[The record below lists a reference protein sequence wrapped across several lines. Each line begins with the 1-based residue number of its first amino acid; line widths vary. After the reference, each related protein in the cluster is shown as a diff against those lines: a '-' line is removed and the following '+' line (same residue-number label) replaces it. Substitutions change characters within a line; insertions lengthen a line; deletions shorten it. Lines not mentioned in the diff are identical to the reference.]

1 MENGMFDENVKMG
14 PILYDAKIGL
24 WHIEMDEGKPERM
37 YANRPMLELLGLDGI
52 PTPEECYRH
61 WHSRIEKESLGLVE
75 GAVQTMAAGQ
85 HGEISYPWYHPKKGK
100 IYVRCGGTRDMDYT
114 QGLRFHGY
122 HQDVSEIVS
131 LQKETEKLRGFQET
145 MLLSLKD
152 LYLSVMILE
161 IDTGKVYP
169 IHLSPELG
177 AIFAE
182 TSPESQDTEG
192 MEGRGGRG
200 ERQHEKAL
208 KDMVRFYHPEEQEEM
223 RREITIEGL
232 ESQMEQGK
240 EKIIWEYRRNIRGEY
255 HWVSIVC
262 YFMPKLSKNRMALI
276 AIQDIDEIKRQEKEY
291 QEYLKNRYNGN
302 MEILRMSL
310 KNTNILEYFY
320 YPKEGRVVLPEKTAC
335 YYGCKEEYWDVE
347 HDFARDLVDMEY
359 YGMFCNV
366 HEYIQKGGKNGC
378 FYYGAKR
385 GKFWCKCSISSVNF
399 DEWGNTVFAVGI
411 IEDLTKQ
418 REMERDNERYQSI
431 YKFTVDTEYDGIGII
446 NVETGETDVKVARH
460 INPKRLISQGTFEE
474 VKMRFIDLFLFEE
487 DKERYRKELTLE
499 SILGS
504 LGQTEDSV
512 RYYFRSGEEFGKRH
526 KQCTIRYFNE
536 ERTKLFVCIRD
547 IEHQVRSEAKNK
559 EELERAFESAEQANR
574 AKSDFLSKMSHDIRT
589 PMNAIVGMA
598 SIAKA
603 NMGDRERVEDC
614 LSKITIASNHLTS
627 LVNEVLDMSRIESG
641 KMDLAMEEFDLVDLA
656 GEVAEVLQ
664 PKAFEKNQQLIFK
677 LSGVQ
682 HRKVI
687 GDGLSL
693 RKVFHN
699 ILGNAVKY
707 TQRGG
712 KVSFQVEELPS
723 LHHNYGYYRFTI
735 EDNGFG
741 MSEEFQQKLFEPFE
755 RSQDPRVES
764 MEGTGLG
771 MPITRNLVQLM
782 QGDIEVESQLD
793 KGSKFTITLF
803 LSLQEGTGQGPLE
816 AQEEGKEPSVFP
828 GKRALLVE
836 DNELNVE
843 IAIEIL
849 KMFELDAVCA
859 CNGKEAVESY
869 QGREPGY
876 FDIIFMDI
884 QMPVMD
890 GYTAAK
896 AIRSSGREDSAS
908 IPIVAMTANAFS
920 EDVQK
925 AIHTGMNAHVAKPI
939 DIKHLAKVL
948 AKWLA

>member
-1 MENGMFDENVKMG
+1 MENGMFDENVTMG

-37 YANRPMLELLGLDGI
+37 YADRAMLELLGLEEL

-85 HGEISYPWYHPKKGK
+85 HGEINYPWYHPKKGK

-114 QGLRFHGY
+114 RGLRFHGY
-122 HQDVSEIVS
+122 HQDISEIVS

-145 MLLSLKD
+145 MLLSLKE

-161 IDTGKVYP
+161 MDTGKVYP
-169 IHLSPELG
+169 IHLSAELG
-177 AIFAE
+177 AFFAE
-182 TSPESQDTEG
+182 N
-192 MEGRGGRG
+192 GR
-200 ERQHEKAL
+200 ERQDAKSVPGCQCKEKGQRENIFR
-208 KDMVRFYHPEEQEEM
+208 DMVRFYHPEEQEEM
-223 RREITIEGL
+223 RREITLEGL
-232 ESQMEQGK
+232 RAQMEKGK
-240 EKIIWEYRRNIRGEY
+240 EKFIWEYRRNIKGEY
-255 HWVSIVC
+255 HWVSIAC
-262 YFMPKLSKNRMALI
+262 YFMPKLSKNRRALI
-276 AIQDIDEIKRQEKEY
+276 AVQDIDEIKRQEKEY
-291 QEYLKNRYNGN
+291 QEYLMNRYKGN

-320 YPKEGRVVLPEKTAC
+320 YPKEGRVVLPEKTA
-335 YYGCKEEYWDVE
+335 YYYSCKEEYWDVE

-359 YGMFCNV
+359 YGLFCNV
-366 HEYIQKGGKNGC
+366 HEYIQKGGKNSC
-378 FYYGAKR
+378 FYYSSKQ

-418 REMERDNERYQSI
+418 REMERENERYQSI

-446 NVETGETDVKVARH
+446 DVETGNTDVKVARH
-460 INPKRLISQGTFEE
+460 INPKRLISQGDFEE
-474 VKMRFIDLFLFEE
+474 VKTRFIDLFLCEE
-487 DKERYRKELTLE
+487 DKERYFKELTLE
-499 SILGS
+499 AVLGS

-536 ERTKLFVCIRD
+536 EHTKLFVCIRD
-547 IEHQVRSEAKNK
+547 IEHQVQSEAKNK

-598 SIAKA
+598 SIAEA
-603 NMGDRERVEDC
+603 NIDDKERVADC
-614 LSKITIASNHLTS
+614 LNKITIASNHLTS

-641 KMDLAMEEFDLVDLA
+641 KMDLAMEGFDLVDLA
-656 GEVAEVLQ
+656 REVTEILK
-664 PKAFEKNQQLIFK
+664 PKALEKQQQFAFK
-677 LSGVQ
+677 LSGIQ

-693 RKVFHN
+693 RKVFQN
-699 ILGNAVKY
+699 ILGNAIKY
-707 TQRGG
+707 TQKGG
-712 KVSFQVEELPS
+712 KVSFRIEELPS
-723 LHHNYGYYRFTI
+723 LHQNYGYYRFTI
-735 EDNGFG
+735 KDNGFG

-755 RSQDPRVES
+755 RSGDPRVES

-771 MPITRNLVQLM
+771 MPITHNLIQLM
-782 QGDIEVESQLD
+782 QGDIQVESHLD

-803 LSLQEGTGQGPLE
+803 LSLQDNAGQRARK
-816 AQEEGKEPSVFP
+816 AQEEEEKPSVFP

-843 IAIEIL
+843 IAMEIL

-859 CNGKEAVESY
+859 YNGKEAVESY
-869 QGREPGY
+869 LGQGPGY

-896 AIRSSGREDSAS
+896 EIRSSGRADSAS

-925 AIHTGMNAHVAKPI
+925 AIHTGMNDHVAKPI
-939 DIKHLAKVL
+939 DIKHLTKVL
-948 AKWLA
+948 GKWLA

>member
-24 WHIEMDEGKPERM
+24 WQIEMDEGEPGRM
-37 YANRPMLELLGLDGI
+37 YADRAMLELLGLEET
-52 PTPEECYRH
+52 PTPQECYNH
-61 WHSRIEKESLGLVE
+61 WHSRIGEGSLGLVE

-85 HGEISYPWYHPKKGK
+85 HGEISYPWYHPIKGK
-100 IYVRCGGTRDMDYT
+100 TYVRCGGTRDMDYT
-114 QGLRFHGY
+114 NGLRFHGY
-122 HQDVSEIVS
+122 HQDISEIVS

-161 IDTGKVYP
+161 MDTGKTYP
-169 IHLSPELG
+169 IHLLPEMEPV
-177 AIFAE
+177 F
-182 TSPESQDTEG
+182 TEPYR
-192 MEGRGGRG
+192 EGQR
-200 ERQHEKAL
+200 EKAL
-208 KDMVRFYHPEEQEEM
+208 RDMVRFYHPGQQEEM
-223 RREITIEGL
+223 RREITL
-232 ESQMEQGK
+232 ERLKSQMEKGK
-240 EKIIWEYRRNIRGEY
+240 EKLIWEYCRNIKGKY
-255 HWVSIVC
+255 HWVSITC
-262 YFMPKLSKNRMALI
+262 YFMPKLSKNRRALI
-276 AIQDIDEIKRQEKEY
+276 AVQDIDEVKRQEKEY
-291 QEYLKNRYNGN
+291 QEYLKNRYKGN

-320 YPKEGRVVLPEKTAC
+320 YPKEGRVVLPEKTAY
-335 YYGCKEEYWDVE
+335 YYGCKEEYLDVW
-347 HDFARDLVDMEY
+347 HDFANDLVDKEY
-359 YGMFCNV
+359 YGMFLSV
-366 HEYIQKGGKNGC
+366 HEYIQKGGKNSC
-378 FYYGAKR
+378 FYYGSKQ

-411 IEDLTKQ
+411 IEDLTRQ
-418 REMERDNERYQSI
+418 REIERENERYQSI

-446 NVETGETDVKVARH
+446 DVESGSTDVKVARH
-460 INPKRLISQGTFEE
+460 INPKRLISQGDFEE
-474 VKMRFIDLFLFEE
+474 VKMRFIDLFLWEGDRE
-487 DKERYRKELTLE
+487 KYQKELSLE
-499 SILGS
+499 SILSQLKQNG
-504 LGQTEDSV
+504 DSV
-512 RYYFRSGEEFGKRH
+512 RYYFKSGAEFGKRH

-536 ERTKLFVCIRD
+536 EHTKLFVCIRD

-598 SIAKA
+598 SIAEA
-603 NMGDRERVEDC
+603 NIGDRERVADC
-614 LSKITIASNHLTS
+614 LNKITIASSHLTS

-641 KMDLAMEEFDLVDLA
+641 KIDLAMEGFDLAELA
-656 GEVAEVLQ
+656 EEVTEILR
-664 PKAFEKNQQLIFK
+664 PKAEEKEQQLILE
-677 LSGVQ
+677 LSGIQ

-687 GDGLSL
+687 GDSLSL
-693 RKVFHN
+693 RKVFQN

-707 TQRGG
+707 TQKGG
-712 KVSFQVEELPS
+712 KVTFQAEELPS
-723 LHHNYGYYRFTI
+723 LHQNYGYYRFII

-755 RSQDPRVES
+755 RSGDPRVES

-771 MPITRNLVQLM
+771 MPITHNLIQLM
-782 QGDIEVESQLD
+782 QGDIQVESQLN

-803 LSLQEGTGQGPLE
+803 LSLQDGAGQAE
-816 AQEEGKEPSVFP
+816 AKEEKQEPSVFP

-836 DNELNVE
+836 DNELNIE
-843 IAIEIL
+843 IAMEIL
-849 KMFELDAVCA
+849 KMFELEADFAH
-859 CNGKEAVESY
+859 NGKEAVEAY
-869 QGREPGY
+869 LGQEPGY

-890 GYTAAK
+890 GYTAARE
-896 AIRSSGREDSAS
+896 IRSSGREDSAG

-925 AIHTGMNAHVAKPI
+925 AIHTGMNDHVAKPI

-948 AKWLA
+948 GKWLS